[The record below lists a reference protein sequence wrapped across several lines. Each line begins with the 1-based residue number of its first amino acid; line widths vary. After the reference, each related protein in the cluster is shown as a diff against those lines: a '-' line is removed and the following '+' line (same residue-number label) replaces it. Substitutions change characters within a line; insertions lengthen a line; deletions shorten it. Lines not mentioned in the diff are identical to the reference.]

1 MEVPRVPGSRAS
13 RLSLGL
19 AMLGSGI
26 AILWLNRGT
35 TFWVDE
41 IAWVLQSPDLGLE
54 DAVRPH
60 EGHLVFVTHLI
71 YKASLELFGTAYL
84 PMRLLGLAAL
94 WATVVGVFAF
104 ASRRVPAVVALAP
117 CLVLLVFGSDML
129 HVLVGNAFTIDLALA
144 CGVGALL
151 ALERDDDRGWVLA
164 CALLCL
170 GVLTYT
176 VALAFVVAAGVAA
189 LLRDDRPRRLWVA
202 AIPAVLWLG
211 WWLWARTQGFDSAD
225 AAAVENALLFPSWS
239 FASLGHVLGALSGL
253 DFDFGGTEATAQA
266 GPALALLALAA
277 LGWRFRRRVPA
288 AVLVVAAVPLTLW
301 AMGALTANE
310 FRAPGNGRYMLP
322 GAVAVLLVAAE
333 AARGL
338 FWSRGRLLVLFAVA
352 GAGVATN
359 LYLLH
364 SAGADL
370 RDRYAVQE
378 RAAFAALDVAGG
390 AAQGEFEVPAIGEE
404 SIIPGGQSPLTFP
417 FGIVSETGRSAVDS
431 YRRVVAEYGPLGYEP
446 AELEAQG
453 EAVRMQADALLAA
466 ALGLRQEAPPPAARG
481 LCTIARSHGGLAALD
496 LPPGG
501 AILEARGPSGELGVR
516 RFADG
521 GLVPL
526 GAVPAGAPIV
536 LRVPTDRLTAT
547 NPWMVALTAESLKVC
562 ALR

>member
-1 MEVPRVPGSRAS
+1 VEVLRVPGSRAS

-41 IAWVLQSPDLGLE
+41 IAWVLQSPELGFE
-54 DAVRPH
+54 DALRPH
-60 EGHLVFVTHLI
+60 EGHLVFVTRLV

-104 ASRRVPAVVALAP
+104 AVRRVPAVVALAP

-151 ALERDDDRGWVLA
+151 ALERDDGRGRVLA

-176 VALAFVVAAGVAA
+176 VALAFVVAAAVAA
-189 LLRDDRPRRLWVA
+189 LLRGDRTRRLWVA
-202 AIPAVLWLG
+202 AVPAAVWVG
-211 WWLWARTQGFDSAD
+211 WWLWARAQGFDSAD
-225 AAAVENALLFPSWS
+225 AASVENALLYPSWS
-239 FASLGHVLGALSGL
+239 FQSLGHVLGALSGL

-266 GPALALLALAA
+266 GPALALVALAA
-277 LGWRFRRRVPA
+277 LGWRFRQRVPA
-288 AVLVVAAVPLTLW
+288 TLLVVAAIPLTLW

-310 FRAPGNGRYMLP
+310 FRVPASARYMLP

-333 AARGL
+333 ACRGL
-338 FWSRGRLLVLFAVA
+338 SWSRGRLLLLYAVVA
-352 GAGVATN
+352 AGVATN

-364 SAGADL
+364 DAGADL

-378 RAAFAALDVAGG
+378 RAAFAALDVAGE
-390 AAQGEFEVPAIGEE
+390 AARREFEIPAIGEE
-404 SIIPGGQSPLTFP
+404 SIIPGGQSPLQFP
-417 FGIVSETGRSAVDS
+417 FGVVSEYGRSPVDS
-431 YRRVVAEYGPLGYEP
+431 YRRVAAEYGSLGYSP

-453 EAVRMQADALLAA
+453 EAVRMQADAVLVA
-466 ALGLRQEAPPPAARG
+466 ALGLRQASAPVVAG
-481 LCTIARSHGGLAALD
+481 GECTVARSAGGLLSVE

-501 AILEARGPSGELGVR
+501 ALLEAHAPAGELGVR
-516 RFADG
+516 RFAGG

-526 GAVPAGAPIV
+526 GPVAAGTPVA
-536 LRVPTDRLTAT
+536 LRVPTDGLTAT
-547 NPWMVALTAESLKVC
+547 KPWVGALNAQSLRVC
-562 ALR
+562 PLR